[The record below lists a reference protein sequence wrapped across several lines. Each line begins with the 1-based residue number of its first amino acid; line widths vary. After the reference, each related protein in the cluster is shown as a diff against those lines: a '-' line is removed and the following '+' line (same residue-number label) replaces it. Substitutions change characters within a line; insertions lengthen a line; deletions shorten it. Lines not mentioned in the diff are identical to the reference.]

1 MSDPNTSPGPREEE
15 DENFDDTLVTDERS
29 GAANTDEDAAVGDE
43 VDDDEDLGARGN
55 EPLEG
60 I

>member
-29 GAANTDEDAAVGDE
+29 GAANTDEDAAIGDE
-43 VDDDEDLGARGN
+43 VEGEDLGARGN
-55 EPLEG
+55 EPPAG